1 MVAGTTKHAAARNHA
16 MPAQSNIHE
25 LTCDRAS
32 GDDLRT
38 MAERPRT
45 IRFAVTGML
54 LGVSVGAG
62 MLACA
67 PKHTNVGPHE
77 EPPPND
83 SGPQEPPTDEPGT
96 TPEEPPAGEGGATT
110 EPQTSPEPP
119 TGDPA
124 KPPTVI
130 VNPGPQKPPTT
141 PPPKWIRTCLHGPP
155 GLIRTSTRR

>member
-96 TPEEPPAGEGGATT
+96 TPEEPAGEGGATT

-141 PPPKWIRTCLHGPP
+141 PPPK
-155 GLIRTSTRR
+155 